1 MAEGKLGL
9 PIGRVRE
16 RPPVLSKQHC
26 TETSLHCSVVLNGK
40 KIGEFWGYDTKCI
53 VGPRRRAVQQQQ
65 PSDLQVRKGREDLQ
79 DEVVCCALRRAGPAR
94 MHFRPKGLLER

>member
-9 PIGRVRE
+9 PTWPCPGAPP
-16 RPPVLSKQHC
+16 RPLQ
-26 TETSLHCSVVLNGK
+26 TALLNGK

-79 DEVVCCALRRAGPAR
+79 EAKLFVAHCVELGT
-94 MHFRPKGLLER
+94 HERISAQRGS

>member
-1 MAEGKLGL
+1 MMQPGL
-9 PIGRVRE
+9 PTGRVRE
-16 RPPVLSKQHC
+16 RPPVLSKQRR
-26 TETSLHCSVVLNGK
+26 TETSLHGSVVLNGK

-79 DEVVCCALRRAGPAR
+79 EAKLFVAHCVELGPHECIFAQR
-94 MHFRPKGLLER
+94 GS